1 MGMAET
7 VLMLKPRSQW
17 RPGLSREDLI
27 RELDEKVRFP
37 GMPNVWWM
45 PIQTRTEMLSTGI
58 RSPLG
63 IQVFGDDLATIE
75 QTAIAI
81 ERAVA
86 KVPGTRSAF
95 AERASGGFF
104 VDVDIKREQLVRYGL
119 SAEDVLGVVEAI
131 GGRVVS
137 RAVDGRARYD
147 ITMRYA
153 ESFDNDPQR
162 LGEALVKT
170 PTGDHVPLS
179 EVADVRF
186 TTGAATIHSEGGKL
200 VMYVFVDT
208 DRPIVDYVAQA
219 KQVVRDRVKLPT
231 GVRIDWAGQFR
242 NFERAR
248 QKLELVLP
256 ITLVI
261 IVLLLYWNTRS
272 WIETG
277 IVILAVPFSLVGA
290 VWLLW
295 LLGYHLSVAVWIGM
309 IALAGL
315 DAETGVVMLLYLR
328 LSHDA
333 RLRTGQLQTQAEL
346 DDAIVEG
353 AAKRIRPKVMTVM
366 TMLIGLLPVLWSSG
380 TGADVMRRV
389 AAPMVGGLVSSFLLE
404 LIVYPAIYAVW
415 KRRQLRA
422 RVEITRGLP

>member
-1 MGMAET
+1 MRAQAHGRGIDDLDGQDEVVVGIVIMRYGENALEVIDAVKQRLEDVRAGLPKDCELVVT
-7 VLMLKPRSQW
+7 YDRS
-17 RPGLSREDLI
+17 ELI
-27 RELDEKVRFP
+27 RSAI
-37 GMPNVWWM
+37 G
-45 PIQTRTEMLSTGI
+45 TLSVS
-58 RSPLG
+58 RR
-63 IQVFGDDLATIE
+63 D
-75 QTAIAI
+75 
-81 ERAVA
+81 RN
-86 KVPGTRSAF
+86 
-95 AERASGGFF
+95 
-104 VDVDIKREQLVRYGL
+104 LVNRL
-119 SAEDVLGVVEAI
+119 LIVVEAI

-137 RAVDGRARYD
+137 RAGDGRARYD
-147 ITMRYA
+147 ITLRYA

-208 DRPIVDYVAQA
+208 DRPIVDYVEQA
-219 KQVVRDRVKLPT
+219 KQVVHDQVTLPT

-272 WIETG
+272 WVETG

-333 RLRTGQLQTQAEL
+333 RQRTGQLRTCAEL
-346 DDAIVEG
+346 DEAIVEG

-380 TGADVMRRV
+380 TGADVMRRI
-389 AAPMVGGLVSSFLLE
+389 AAPMVGGLVSSFILE

-415 KRRQLRA
+415 KRRGLRA
-422 RVEITRGLP
+422 RAELFQRL